1 MAAEAKPDQPGH
13 RLLVN
18 IVDHIAKTDPSRPF
32 IFVPQSSIP
41 SAGWKPI
48 TFGQL
53 ANAINHVAYEVRTRL
68 SALQKQPQRDQ
79 FPTLAYIGPNDARYV
94 IVMLACVKAG
104 HKALFISPRNSLEG
118 QLSLLEATDCH
129 AVWYASQYQSTVQP
143 WLHKRDMQST
153 EVPSADTWLSSTLPP
168 FPYSKPFEEARWDPL
183 VVLHTSGSTGFP
195 KPITMRQGSFAMA
208 DLFPHMPAYN
218 GSYPMGRVWKERATR
233 MFLPMPMFHA
243 AGIALLVT
251 MAIYYE
257 VPVALGIPE
266 KPLSSDLAIEC
277 LAHAGVNAAILPP
290 SIIEELSFNEEG
302 VRLSKDLAFLAF
314 AGGNLSRDAGMK
326 LTATGVSLCN
336 LISSTEYFPYPLY
349 YQSDP
354 QLWQYFIISSEI
366 MGAKWR
372 PIEWEKG
379 VYELVVSRKD
389 PQDPGQQ
396 TVFYTFPD
404 ATEWS
409 TGDLYKAH
417 PTLPDHW
424 IYHGR
429 ADNTIVFSNGE
440 KLNPT
445 AMEET
450 IASHPALKGALV
462 VGQDRFQPALL
473 VEPAVLPK
481 DDAETEALIDE
492 IWPLVE
498 EVNKV
503 TVAHGRIVRNF
514 IALANPTKPFLRAP
528 KGTIQRGP
536 TLKVYKDDIDQLYQK
551 AEAEGYRGSFT
562 LDLESEDSLVQSIVD
577 LLTTTFGMQNFG
589 PDTDFFSAGV
599 DSLQVISITKMLRSG
614 LEAAGFDVSPT
625 TVAPRIIYGNPT
637 PRLLSKHLRTILSK
651 DDEADDHDA
660 QEIKAMEQLL
670 AKYTENLPPP
680 SPNKPDPLYEGQTV
694 VITGTTGSLGTYL
707 LAQLC
712 SAKTVKKVIALNR
725 GEDGGQSRQPSI
737 NASRGLNIDL
747 SKVDFFGVDLS
758 LPHLGLTESQYA
770 QLLDSTDRIIHSA
783 WPVNFNFS
791 VASFEPYI
799 RGVRNLVDLTS
810 KAAKRA
816 AVVFVSSIGT
826 VDGWTNPSA
835 IPEKRL
841 TDLSLPQMGYGRSKL
856 LGSLILDEAADRS
869 GIPTASVRVGQIA
882 GPRSRQG
889 VWNRQEYLPSLIAS
903 SLYLGVLPDSLGVQE
918 TVDWLPVEDVAGLIL
933 DVTGVNSEVP
943 LSSISGYF
951 HGVNPAKTQW
961 GKVALVLK
969 EYYAGRIH
977 SLVSLEDWVAALEK
991 SAETTTDMGKN
1002 PGIKLLDTYRA
1013 MRISNSERE
1022 EQGRHMNFEMER
1034 TTRHSPTVLKAG
1046 PVTADLLRNWCDQ
1059 WGF

>member
-1 MAAEAKPDQPGH
+1 MAAETKPNKPGH

-32 IFVPQSSIP
+32 IFVPESSVP

-48 TFGQL
+48 TFEQL
-53 ANAINHVAYEVRTRL
+53 SNAISHVAHEVTEKL
-68 SALQKQPQRDQ
+68 SYLQKQPQRDE
-79 FPTLAYIGPNDARYV
+79 FPTLAYMGPNDARYV

-104 HKALFISPRNSLEG
+104 YKALFISPRNSLEG
-118 QLSLLEATDCH
+118 QLSLLEATNCH
-129 AVWYASQYQSTVQP
+129 AVWFASQYKSTVQP
-143 WLHKRDMQST
+143 WLREREMQAT
-153 EVPSADTWLSSTLPP
+153 EVPSADIWLSSAPPP

-218 GSYPMGRVWKERATR
+218 GAYPMGRVWKERAKK

-266 KPLSSDLAIEC
+266 KPLSSDLVVEC

-290 SIIEELSFNEEG
+290 SIIEELSFSEEG
-302 VRLSKDLAFLAF
+302 VRLSKELAFLAF
-314 AGGNLSRDAGMK
+314 AGGERLQVDFIQATGLRSLLVAGNLSRDAGKK
-326 LTATGVSLCN
+326 LTAKGVRLCN

-349 YQSDP
+349 HQSNP
-354 QLWQYFIISSEI
+354 ELWQYFIINSEI
-366 MGAKWR
+366 MGADWR

-396 TVFYTFPD
+396 TVFYTFPG

-445 AMEET
+445 SIEET
-450 IASHPALKGALV
+450 IAGHPLIKGALV
-462 VGQDRFQPALL
+462 VGQDRIQPALII
-473 VEPAVLPK
+473 EPATLPK
-481 DDAETEALIDE
+481 DATETEALIDS

-514 IALANPTKPFLRAP
+514 ISLSNPTKPFLRAP
-528 KGTIQRGP
+528 KGTICRGP
-536 TLKVYKDDIDQLYQK
+536 TLKEYKDDIDGLYHK
-551 AEAEGYRGSFT
+551 ADAAGYQGSFS
-562 LDLESEDSLVQSIVD
+562 LDLGSEDALVRSIVG
-577 LLTTTFGMQNFG
+577 LLTTTFNVQNFG

-599 DSLQVISITKMLRSG
+599 DSLQVISITKMLRSD
-614 LEAAGFDVSPT
+614 LEAAGFDVNPT

-637 PRLLSKHLRTILSK
+637 PRLLSKQLLTIL
-651 DDEADDHDA
+651 DQDGDADTKHDS
-660 QEIKAMEQLL
+660 QEIKVMEQLL
-670 AKYTENLPPP
+670 SKYTEDLPA
-680 SPNKPDPLYEGQTV
+680 PNTAKLDPLYEGQTV
-694 VITGTTGSLGTYL
+694 LVTGTTGSLGTYL
-707 LAQLC
+707 LDQLC
-712 SAKTVKKVIALNR
+712 SSPNVKKIIALNR
-725 GEDGGQSRQPSI
+725 GEDGGRSRQPSL
-737 NASRGLNIDL
+737 NASRGLDIDL
-747 SKVDFFGVDLS
+747 SKVDFYGVDLS
-758 LPHLGLTESQYA
+758 LLHLGLSESRYDE
-770 QLLDSTDRIIHSA
+770 LLVSADRIIHSA

-799 RGVRNLVDLTS
+799 RGVRHLVDLAS
-810 KAAKRA
+810 KATKRVP
-816 AVVFVSSIGT
+816 VVFVSSIGT
-826 VDGWTNPSA
+826 VDGWSAPSA

-841 TDLSLPQMGYGRSKL
+841 NDLTLPQMGYGRSKL
-856 LGSLILDEAADRS
+856 LGSLILDEAADHS

-903 SLYLGVLPDSLGVQE
+903 SLHLGVLPQSLGVQE

-933 DVTGVNSEVP
+933 DVAGVNFKVP

-961 GKVALVLK
+961 VEIAHVLK
-969 EYYAGRIH
+969 AYYAGRIH
-977 SLVSLEDWVAALEK
+977 DLVSLED
-991 SAETTTDMGKN
+991 
-1002 PGIKLLDTYRA
+1002 
-1013 MRISNSERE
+1013 
-1022 EQGRHMNFEMER
+1022 
-1034 TTRHSPTVLKAG
+1034 
-1046 PVTADLLRNWCDQ
+1046 
-1059 WGF
+1059 